1 MIILSPRDFYQ
12 TNLASLIADYDKE
25 TLATLYQ
32 PLVGHVAL
40 SIFFTFWAQAKKQAI
55 TPLSS
60 HEELFV
66 SMQIS
71 TGEFIEARKKLEG
84 VGLLR
89 TYLKDGQGLNIYYY
103 ELYAPKTPN
112 RFFADTLL
120 FGLLIKYIG
129 EKDANRLKQIFNV
142 QENPIEGEDISATFQ
157 EVFSPD
163 FEDETFIKAIINN
176 EEFKDRK
183 TAKIDSEFNYD
194 RFIGKIKESS
204 QIKESIFN
212 KKVLKEIERLSTLYG
227 IDENIAALRVIDCF
241 DPHKPNGEKIDF
253 KQLTKMFRED
263 VKYPFLNQKKENQ
276 YQPNLNTGDSSL
288 AKKINLMETISPKDY
303 LQIMQNNTKPVNADL
318 NLIDDI
324 SKNLHL
330 PNPVINALIDFVLI
344 TQNNTFPR
352 AYSEKIAASLARS
365 NIKTTID
372 AMEFLNSVSSG
383 ATTYKK
389 RIKKKTDT
397 ESEETLVEKDDGKQN
412 KTNEKLQTIDIDW
425 DAL

>member
-1 MIILSPRDFYQ
+1 MIILSPRDYYQ

-40 SIFFTFWAQAKKQAI
+40 SIFFTFWAQAKKSALA
-55 TPLSS
+55 PLSS

-71 TGEFIEARKKLEG
+71 TGEFIDARKKLEA

-103 ELYAPKTPN
+103 ELFAPKTPN

-120 FGLLIKYIG
+120 FGLLIKYVG
-129 EKDANRLKQIFNV
+129 EKDANRLKQMFNV
-142 QENPIEGEDISATFQ
+142 RETSIEGKDISATFQ

-163 FEDETFIKAIINN
+163 FEDETFIMAITNN
-176 EEFKDRK
+176 QEFKDRK

-194 RFIGKIKESS
+194 RFINKIKESS
-204 QIKESIFN
+204 QIKESVFN
-212 KKVLKEIERLSTLYG
+212 KKVLLEIERLSALYG
-227 IDENIAALRVIDCF
+227 IDENIAAMRVIDCF
-241 DPHKPNGEKIDF
+241 DPHKPNGDKIDF
-253 KQLTKMFRED
+253 DQLTKMFRED
-263 VKYPFLNQKKENQ
+263 VKYPFLNQKKDNLN
-276 YQPNLNTGDSSL
+276 QPNRNSGATSL
-288 AKKINLMETISPKDY
+288 AKKINLMESISPKDY
-303 LQIMQNNTKPVNADL
+303 LQIMQNNTKPVNSDL
-318 NLIDDI
+318 KLIDDI

-330 PNPVINALIDFVLI
+330 PNSVINALIDFVLT

-352 AYSEKIAASLARS
+352 AYSEKIAASLARA
-365 NIKTTID
+365 NIKTTLD

-383 ATTYKK
+383 ASTYKK
-389 RIKKKTDT
+389 RTKKQAEVEGEKKIDKEENSENNTDEKT
-397 ESEETLVEKDDGKQN
+397 QA
-412 KTNEKLQTIDIDW
+412 IDIDW
-425 DAL
+425 DSL

>member
-112 RFFADTLL
+112 RFFSDTLL

-183 TAKIDSEFNYD
+183 TAKID
-194 RFIGKIKESS
+194 
-204 QIKESIFN
+204 
-212 KKVLKEIERLSTLYG
+212 
-227 IDENIAALRVIDCF
+227 
-241 DPHKPNGEKIDF
+241 
-253 KQLTKMFRED
+253 
-263 VKYPFLNQKKENQ
+263 
-276 YQPNLNTGDSSL
+276 
-288 AKKINLMETISPKDY
+288 
-303 LQIMQNNTKPVNADL
+303 
-318 NLIDDI
+318 
-324 SKNLHL
+324 
-330 PNPVINALIDFVLI
+330 
-344 TQNNTFPR
+344 
-352 AYSEKIAASLARS
+352 
-365 NIKTTID
+365 
-372 AMEFLNSVSSG
+372 
-383 ATTYKK
+383 
-389 RIKKKTDT
+389 
-397 ESEETLVEKDDGKQN
+397 
-412 KTNEKLQTIDIDW
+412 
-425 DAL
+425 

>member
-1 MIILSPRDFYQ
+1 
-12 TNLASLIADYDKE
+12 
-25 TLATLYQ
+25 
-32 PLVGHVAL
+32 
-40 SIFFTFWAQAKKQAI
+40 
-55 TPLSS
+55 
-60 HEELFV
+60 
-66 SMQIS
+66 
-71 TGEFIEARKKLEG
+71 
-84 VGLLR
+84 
-89 TYLKDGQGLNIYYY
+89 
-103 ELYAPKTPN
+103 
-112 RFFADTLL
+112 
-120 FGLLIKYIG
+120 
-129 EKDANRLKQIFNV
+129 
-142 QENPIEGEDISATFQ
+142 
-157 EVFSPD
+157 
-163 FEDETFIKAIINN
+163 
-176 EEFKDRK
+176 
-183 TAKIDSEFNYD
+183 
-194 RFIGKIKESS
+194 
-204 QIKESIFN
+204 
-212 KKVLKEIERLSTLYG
+212 
-227 IDENIAALRVIDCF
+227 
-241 DPHKPNGEKIDF
+241 
-253 KQLTKMFRED
+253 MFRED
-263 VKYPFLNQKKENQ
+263 VKYPFLNQKKESQ